1 MSEEDVIINI
11 EVNNDSANAALGKTQ
26 EKVKNIGTEAEH
38 TGQTHGDV
46 FERIEHH
53 VQHVIA
59 AYILYEGAI
68 KTVESTLESLKIAAE
83 ETSEIDISQSM
94 KDAAVLAQTAIIDLE
109 KEWEN
114 YKVTSAAALAPAIQ
128 LIAHDLKDALVG
140 AEGDVT
146 KNTEKSELLAEA
158 WGVVKTVVA
167 VVADTFQILFQ
178 GLRITLTF
186 FMSAV
191 GLIATGLGTIVSVL
205 NKDLGNAIKN
215 VGTTIRNSAEEM
227 RGDALGKWAQA
238 GKDLGKALSGGISE
252 ETQKSF
258 ATIKAQTHEMA
269 EEARR
274 AAEQKKVVDDTAKE
288 SIDKR
293 IEAQKELMILESMT
307 IAQGQTNY
315 TVDLQKIK
323 NSVSLTEQY
332 ARQIENAKSLI
343 DLTIKHGEEEEQTAR
358 LIARGDSTEDEADR
372 KKIDNLKDQ
381 INAEKKL
388 QDSKSFSYDVNLAM
402 IGAYQREFAAIQ
414 KNIDAEKSEIENIK
428 ELQKIETD
436 STMLTLYRVK
446 LDYINKNID
455 KEREQQKAIVA
466 TKDIAEKAN
475 NEYRADVT
483 GSAVAVKEL
492 KTSLIAVQKTAGE
505 TTMDDAE
512 KKRLVDYRK
521 ADDIVKEINIDIE
534 KQIKLYGALASGGT
548 IHQKIEEKKTKI
560 EESDLS
566 PGAKKQALDQIAAIE
581 KSYWDKH
588 DKGLEAEDEKEEK
601 RLNEELERYKQ
612 QLLDTEDMTEE
623 EMQKVIDIED
633 QMNHK
638 KDKSQNQFNVDQKRK
653 EQQDIKANTQ
663 LWESGWQGKIAIADQ
678 YLGNLATLMDSKNKT
693 IFEIGKAAAIAKNVV
708 DTISSA
714 GSAFKYGTDIGG
726 PALGAAFAATAVAA
740 GMVRAQQLMAATPSG
755 GGGGGLSSGG
765 GGDTTNTMVN
775 GGSNSNAT
783 PSGNVN
789 ISLHGSMYSANDIRN
804 LITAI
809 NSQAANG
816 QTLKIT

>member
-26 EKVKNIGTEAEH
+26 EKVKNIGTEAEN
-38 TGQTHGDV
+38 TGKTHGDV
-46 FERIEHH
+46 FGRIEHH

-68 KTVESTLESLKIAAE
+68 KTVESTLESLKKAAE
-83 ETSEIDISQSM
+83 ETSDIDISQSM
-94 KDAAVLAQTAIIDLE
+94 KDAAVLAQTAITDLE
-109 KEWEN
+109 KEWEK

-146 KNTEKSELLAEA
+146 KNTEKAELLAEA

-178 GLRITLTF
+178 DLRVALTF

-215 VGTTIRNSAEEM
+215 VGTTLRNSAEEM

-293 IEAQKELMILESMT
+293 IEAQKELMILEAMT

-332 ARQIENAKSLI
+332 ARQIENAKALI

-455 KEREQQKAIVA
+455 KEREQQKALVA

-483 GSAVAVKEL
+483 NSTVAVKAL
-492 KTSLIAVQKTAGE
+492 DNALIAVQKTAGE
-505 TTMDDAE
+505 ATMDDAE
-512 KKRLVDYRK
+512 KKRLVDYVK
-521 ADDIVKEINIDIE
+521 ADDIIKNINTDLE

-548 IHQKIEEKKTKI
+548 IHQEIEEKKTKI

-566 PGAKKQALDQIAAIE
+566 PGAKN
-581 KSYWDKH
+581 KH
-588 DKGLEAEDEKEEK
+588 
-601 RLNEELERYKQ
+601 
-612 QLLDTEDMTEE
+612 
-623 EMQKVIDIED
+623 
-633 QMNHK
+633 
-638 KDKSQNQFNVDQKRK
+638 
-653 EQQDIKANTQ
+653 
-663 LWESGWQGKIAIADQ
+663 
-678 YLGNLATLMDSKNKT
+678 
-693 IFEIGKAAAIAKNVV
+693 
-708 DTISSA
+708 
-714 GSAFKYGTDIGG
+714 
-726 PALGAAFAATAVAA
+726 
-740 GMVRAQQLMAATPSG
+740 
-755 GGGGGLSSGG
+755 
-765 GGDTTNTMVN
+765 
-775 GGSNSNAT
+775 
-783 PSGNVN
+783 
-789 ISLHGSMYSANDIRN
+789 
-804 LITAI
+804 LI
-809 NSQAANG
+809 N
-816 QTLKIT
+816 